1 MSAQRLLNTSLETS
15 LTNKSAE
22 LLTADIEIASTQAL
36 STANITVIQNVLPK
50 HSQSKRQL
58 FSSMIQFYGNQTKL
72 VEIMAIESNYP
83 LRGQC
88 TAFDSDGNIVPV
100 ATLLTSTKNA
110 IVIGKQLMHT
120 TDITFGSILKIGNF
134 SGTVI
139 GIINQEPDI
148 SIQSLKL
155 GPRIYMALSNVTSTG
170 FDQNL
175 SRKYHSTF
183 ISFDTPETSDI
194 WVTPLTKALGIEGN
208 RKTIQGSYGPSQPIV
223 VRSFRDMNES
233 ILRGFKS
240 VNQFF
245 LFLSLFI
252 LLLSGTAFGFIIWTT
267 IVQKLPDIGNLR
279 YLGVKIKQIHRFYIQ
294 EALRIATLATIV
306 GFSAGAMIAQA
317 CQWFIGRQMNLPFA
331 IITIN
336 TIDAL
341 FIAGFSIIGIYLM
354 TLCVITLTKSTR
366 LFEEERPQAA
376 SLAILALIA
385 CILLSFM
392 ASFLLINQVTPKHT
406 MGLIGLFFGVFLLLG
421 LIDRIGFQLIKKTPT
436 KNASLSSRLAIKYLC
451 DGHTLRRMAFIS
463 ICFSLIAIFTMAH
476 YEKILK
482 SRI

>member
-1 MSAQRLLNTSLETS
+1 
-15 LTNKSAE
+15 
-22 LLTADIEIASTQAL
+22 
-36 STANITVIQNVLPK
+36 
-50 HSQSKRQL
+50 
-58 FSSMIQFYGNQTKL
+58 
-72 VEIMAIESNYP
+72 
-83 LRGQC
+83 
-88 TAFDSDGNIVPV
+88 
-100 ATLLTSTKNA
+100 
-110 IVIGKQLMHT
+110 
-120 TDITFGSILKIGNF
+120 
-134 SGTVI
+134 
-139 GIINQEPDI
+139 
-148 SIQSLKL
+148 
-155 GPRIYMALSNVTSTG
+155 
-170 FDQNL
+170 
-175 SRKYHSTF
+175 
-183 ISFDTPETSDI
+183 
-194 WVTPLTKALGIEGN
+194 
-208 RKTIQGSYGPSQPIV
+208 
-223 VRSFRDMNES
+223 MNES

-421 LIDRIGFQLIKKTPT
+421 LIDRIGFQLIKKPQQKTHLYQVASPLSTYVMGTP
-436 KNASLSSRLAIKYLC
+436 
-451 DGHTLRRMAFIS
+451 
-463 ICFSLIAIFTMAH
+463 
-476 YEKILK
+476 
-482 SRI
+482 